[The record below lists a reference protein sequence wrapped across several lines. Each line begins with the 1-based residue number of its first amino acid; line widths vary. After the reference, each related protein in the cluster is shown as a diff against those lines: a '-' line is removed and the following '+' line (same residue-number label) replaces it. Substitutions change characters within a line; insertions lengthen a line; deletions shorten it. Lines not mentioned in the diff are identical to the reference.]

1 MSILTRY
8 LIRAHVGPM
17 LFALSVLTSLLFLNA
32 VAQRMDDLVGKGL
45 GWQVI
50 GEFMLLS
57 LPHTVALTLPM
68 SVLVAVLYAFSEITA
83 ANEFTALAACGVR
96 PARILIP
103 LLGVGA
109 ILGGVVLF
117 FNDRVLP
124 EANHRLKNLLVDISG
139 KSPTLQLREQVINE
153 IRTTDGST
161 RYFLQARAIDPIS
174 NELEDVAIFDVSDA
188 GRHRTIYATHGTMAF
203 NEVRTDLFLTLFDGM
218 VYEVSDDRPGGFQ
231 QLAFT
236 KQIIPLR
243 GVSDMLERRGG
254 DQRSDREMP
263 IAMLAE
269 EVRNTREELAEVR
282 QESLSRSR
290 YAVREAL
297 GLEPLE
303 GEDIDDVLLGRARVS
318 GASLTEL
325 GIVPPDDMTE
335 AITLNLRTNATRVEL
350 LELTVNR
357 YRVEIHKK
365 WAIAVACFV
374 FVLIGAPIAVRFPRG
389 GVGMVIVVS
398 VAILAVYWT
407 SLIGGENLADRGRV
421 NPLIAMW
428 FSNFVFLFL
437 GLGLA
442 ARMGREVAT
451 TRGGGWDDL
460 VHSVKS
466 WARRPLRL
474 RRPGLGGQGASA

>member
-83 ANEFTALAACGVR
+83 ANEFTALAAGGVR

-203 NEVRTDLFLTLFDGM
+203 NEV
-218 VYEVSDDRPGGFQ
+218 SHRP
-231 QLAFT
+231 
-236 KQIIPLR
+236 IPHIVRWNGLR
-243 GVSDMLERRGG
+243 GQRRSAWRFPTIG
-254 DQRSDREMP
+254 
-263 IAMLAE
+263 
-269 EVRNTREELAEVR
+269 VH
-282 QESLSRSR
+282 
-290 YAVREAL
+290 EADHPPPRRL
-297 GLEPLE
+297 GH
-303 GEDIDDVLLGRARVS
+303 A
-318 GASLTEL
+318 
-325 GIVPPDDMTE
+325 
-335 AITLNLRTNATRVEL
+335 
-350 LELTVNR
+350 
-357 YRVEIHKK
+357 
-365 WAIAVACFV
+365 
-374 FVLIGAPIAVRFPRG
+374 GAP
-389 GVGMVIVVS
+389 
-398 VAILAVYWT
+398 
-407 SLIGGENLADRGRV
+407 
-421 NPLIAMW
+421 
-428 FSNFVFLFL
+428 
-437 GLGLA
+437 
-442 ARMGREVAT
+442 
-451 TRGGGWDDL
+451 
-460 VHSVKS
+460 
-466 WARRPLRL
+466 RRR
-474 RRPGLGGQGASA
+474 SAQ